1 MVNAWMIIS
10 VAVKDDEIEDW
21 AAKKIQSS
29 FKQYKHQKTL
39 SRYVHHTS
47 KRQWVQFHEFMS
59 LEVRV
64 T

>member
-1 MVNAWMIIS
+1 MILS

-39 SRYVHHTS
+39 SRYAHHTH
-47 KRQWVQFHEFMS
+47 Q
-59 LEVRV
+59 
-64 T
+64 